1 MDEERRQ
8 RAIFNWEQ
16 RRPVVRG
23 TRGVVAAGTSLVT
36 QVTMNTLAKGGNA
49 VDAGVAALLAG
60 AVTEFSHYGFGGE
73 APLLIRTADGQV
85 HCISGLGKAPA
96 KMTLEFF
103 LGLEQIQT

>member
-60 AVTEFSHYGFGGE
+60 GRSRSFR
-73 APLLIRTADGQV
+73 ITASEGR
-85 HCISGLGKAPA
+85 LRY
-96 KMTLEFF
+96 
-103 LGLEQIQT
+103 